1 VILRGRTGD
10 PNTRDPRFQEVDSL
24 GEGRNDRN
32 KVPLRHGR
40 RSGTCSSSEDTTTSS
55 RFVRPSAVPVST
67 PTFLEGVRPTTDIL
81 KPSLAKTGDTA
92 ERWFPSYLRGSHP
105 PTQLPSHPDFTS
117 LDLRALQAFAQ
128 YVYPSRHLVCTNT
141 HILRHC
147 SRCLIA
153 TDTRE

>member
-32 KVPLRHGR
+32 TVPVFAHGR
-40 RSGTCSSSEDTTTSS
+40 RSGTWSSSEDTTTSS

-67 PTFLEGVRPTTDIL
+67 PTFLEGVRSTADIL
-81 KPSLAKTGDTA
+81 KPSLAKPA
-92 ERWFPSYLRGSHP
+92 ILQRGGFRATFVG
-105 PTQLPSHPDFTS
+105 PTRPRSCPHPDFTS

>member
-32 KVPLRHGR
+32 TVPVFAHGR
-40 RSGTCSSSEDTTTSS
+40 RSGTWSSSEDTTTSS

-67 PTFLEGVRPTTDIL
+67 PTFLEGVRSTADIL
-81 KPSLAKTGDTA
+81 KPSLAKPA
-92 ERWFPSYLRGSHP
+92 ILQRWFPSCPRGSHSP
-105 PTQLPSHPDFTS
+105 PQLPSHPDFTS
-117 LDLRALQAFAQ
+117 LDAQ